1 MAHFALLD
9 ENNVVVTVIVISNDD
24 ILDQDGNESE
34 ALGATVCEAIAG
46 AGRWV
51 QTSYNGNFRGRHAG
65 VGFTYD
71 ADNDVFIAPKPE
83 EFPSWVL
90 NANFDWEPP
99 IAQPSEDG
107 PWRWN
112 EEAQTWDLIP
122 TEEPTP

>member
-1 MAHFALLD
+1 MAHFALLN
-9 ENNVVVTVIVISNDD
+9 EANVVVKVIVISNDD
-24 ILDQDGNESE
+24 MVDEDGNESE

-51 QTSYNGNFRGRHAG
+51 QTSYNRNFRGRLAG

-90 NANFDWEPP
+90 NGNFDWEPP
-99 IAQPSEDG
+99 VSPPEGSYS
-107 PWRWN
+107 WN
-112 EEAQTWDLIP
+112 EETQTWDAIP
-122 TEEPTP
+122 TPEEPAP